1 MCLQRKSRQQTL
13 NSAFILGLQP
23 RRDKVALMLDKHR
36 IHKNSIFIF
45 MMLTKLAHVL
55 KYRAFSTVQKIP
67 KRKAIGQRQAGFR
80 LPASTID
87 PGRLIFQ
94 SCTIRIGKGLYL
106 YGLNFAGL
114 TYSSLYGWLA
124 WVELHLVNSKLDCQ
138 RLVCS
143 CQKQSHSIQLKKETI
158 YAFRVQATSAS
169 SNDHRLPSPH
179 ILHNCACE
187 QMYLT
192 SD

>member
-13 NSAFILGLQP
+13 NSAFVLGLQP
-23 RRDKVALMLDKHR
+23 RRDKVALILDKHR
-36 IHKNSIFIF
+36 IHRNSIFIF

-55 KYRAFSTVQKIP
+55 KCRALSTVQKNT
-67 KRKAIGQRQAGFR
+67 KEENNWVQRQAGFR

-94 SCTIRIGKGLYL
+94 SCMIRIGQGIYL

-114 TYSSLYGWLA
+114 TYSSLCGWLA

-138 RLVCS
+138 CLVCS
-143 CQKQSHSIQLKKETI
+143 C
-158 YAFRVQATSAS
+158 
-169 SNDHRLPSPH
+169 
-179 ILHNCACE
+179 
-187 QMYLT
+187 
-192 SD
+192 